1 MQYPKELATAVQ
13 QASRSYPLEG
23 FVPGQGPL
31 QPKLMI
37 AGEAPGRTE
46 IENFIPLADKQE
58 KN

>member
-37 AGEAPGRTE
+37 VGEAPVEPKSR
-46 IENFIPLADKQE
+46 ILFLLADKQE

>member
-1 MQYPKELATAVQ
+1 MQYPKELAIAVQ

-37 AGEAPGRTE
+37 VGKPLVEPKSR
-46 IENFIPLADKQE
+46 ILFLLADKQE